1 MDEIYSLLKNNNL
14 MDEIHLLMSIFIHYF
29 KKLKK
34 MPSLSGG
41 PYVKFYTNFVE
52 LTFQIDM
59 HEGNANNYFQSHQ

>member
-1 MDEIYSLLKNNNL
+1 M
-14 MDEIHLLMSIFIHYF
+14 HLPMSIFIHNF

-52 LTFQIDM
+52 LTFQIDI
-59 HEGNANNYFQSHQ
+59 HKGNVNNYFQSHE